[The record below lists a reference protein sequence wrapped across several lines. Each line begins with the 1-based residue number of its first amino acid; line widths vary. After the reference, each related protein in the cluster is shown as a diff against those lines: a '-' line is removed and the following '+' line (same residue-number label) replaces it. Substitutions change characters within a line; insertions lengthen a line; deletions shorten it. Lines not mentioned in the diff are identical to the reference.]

1 MRLLAFIFL
10 HFSLLL
16 LLAAVSSS
24 IANGSSAS
32 SSTYIRSQYNLNP
45 PPLLGASMVMDMSLT
60 SPDDLPPL
68 AGYDPSLTCTE
79 SERGPPSTIGDPE
92 HSGTGSILGIGGAIP
107 AQPPQ
112 VPPTYLSSAM
122 STSSGDSSTNTSSH
136 HHNGIN
142 HNLNSRRQSSGS
154 HSSHL
159 RSFSTSQHIP
169 KSINPAPSSP
179 FKKPLN
185 LNHNNTSSAAFGF
198 SSNGSDS
205 GSSMATTSSSS
216 GGGGRQNSSS
226 SNSGGNS
233 ASHHPGME
241 RTNLL
246 DSPFQSGHLPTI
258 ADVRSPDV
266 LHCQDGPCDCLSHTL
281 KHSLSTEELNAEMK
295 NLEGLM
301 KDLNSI
307 SPVNKPSSSANN
319 QQNSSFN
326 C

>member
-16 LLAAVSSS
+16 LFAAVSSS

-122 STSSGDSSTNTSSH
+122 STSSGDSSTNTSGH

-169 KSINPAPSSP
+169 KSKYYYRKWMFFVKLNPR
-179 FKKPLN
+179 K
-185 LNHNNTSSAAFGF
+185 
-198 SSNGSDS
+198 
-205 GSSMATTSSSS
+205 
-216 GGGGRQNSSS
+216 
-226 SNSGGNS
+226 
-233 ASHHPGME
+233 
-241 RTNLL
+241 
-246 DSPFQSGHLPTI
+246 
-258 ADVRSPDV
+258 
-266 LHCQDGPCDCLSHTL
+266 HT
-281 KHSLSTEELNAEMK
+281 
-295 NLEGLM
+295 
-301 KDLNSI
+301 
-307 SPVNKPSSSANN
+307 
-319 QQNSSFN
+319 
-326 C
+326 

>member
-1 MRLLAFIFL
+1 
-10 HFSLLL
+10 
-16 LLAAVSSS
+16 
-24 IANGSSAS
+24 
-32 SSTYIRSQYNLNP
+32 
-45 PPLLGASMVMDMSLT
+45 
-60 SPDDLPPL
+60 
-68 AGYDPSLTCTE
+68 
-79 SERGPPSTIGDPE
+79 
-92 HSGTGSILGIGGAIP
+92 
-107 AQPPQ
+107 
-112 VPPTYLSSAM
+112 
-122 STSSGDSSTNTSSH
+122 
-136 HHNGIN
+136 
-142 HNLNSRRQSSGS
+142 
-154 HSSHL
+154 
-159 RSFSTSQHIP
+159 
-169 KSINPAPSSP
+169 
-179 FKKPLN
+179 
-185 LNHNNTSSAAFGF
+185 
-198 SSNGSDS
+198 
-205 GSSMATTSSSS
+205 MATTSSTS

-281 KHSLSTEELNAEMK
+281 KVINIVISFGKCTQPSSWVHYPKENNLKFKLFLNTKLYYKFFFSSQHSLSTEELNAEMK

>member
-1 MRLLAFIFL
+1 
-10 HFSLLL
+10 
-16 LLAAVSSS
+16 
-24 IANGSSAS
+24 
-32 SSTYIRSQYNLNP
+32 
-45 PPLLGASMVMDMSLT
+45 
-60 SPDDLPPL
+60 
-68 AGYDPSLTCTE
+68 
-79 SERGPPSTIGDPE
+79 
-92 HSGTGSILGIGGAIP
+92 
-107 AQPPQ
+107 
-112 VPPTYLSSAM
+112 
-122 STSSGDSSTNTSSH
+122 
-136 HHNGIN
+136 
-142 HNLNSRRQSSGS
+142 
-154 HSSHL
+154 
-159 RSFSTSQHIP
+159 
-169 KSINPAPSSP
+169 
-179 FKKPLN
+179 
-185 LNHNNTSSAAFGF
+185 
-198 SSNGSDS
+198 
-205 GSSMATTSSSS
+205 MATTSSSS

-281 KHSLSTEELNAEMK
+281 KVINIVISFGKRTQPSSCVHYPKDFLNTKLYYKYFFSSQHSLSTEELNAEMK

>member
-1 MRLLAFIFL
+1 
-10 HFSLLL
+10 
-16 LLAAVSSS
+16 
-24 IANGSSAS
+24 
-32 SSTYIRSQYNLNP
+32 
-45 PPLLGASMVMDMSLT
+45 
-60 SPDDLPPL
+60 
-68 AGYDPSLTCTE
+68 
-79 SERGPPSTIGDPE
+79 
-92 HSGTGSILGIGGAIP
+92 
-107 AQPPQ
+107 
-112 VPPTYLSSAM
+112 
-122 STSSGDSSTNTSSH
+122 
-136 HHNGIN
+136 
-142 HNLNSRRQSSGS
+142 
-154 HSSHL
+154 
-159 RSFSTSQHIP
+159 
-169 KSINPAPSSP
+169 
-179 FKKPLN
+179 
-185 LNHNNTSSAAFGF
+185 
-198 SSNGSDS
+198 
-205 GSSMATTSSSS
+205 MATTSSSS

-281 KHSLSTEELNAEMK
+281 KVINIVISFGKRTQPSSWMHYPKENNLKHQFFLNTKLYYKFFFSSQHSLSTEELNAEMK

>member
-1 MRLLAFIFL
+1 
-10 HFSLLL
+10 
-16 LLAAVSSS
+16 
-24 IANGSSAS
+24 
-32 SSTYIRSQYNLNP
+32 
-45 PPLLGASMVMDMSLT
+45 
-60 SPDDLPPL
+60 
-68 AGYDPSLTCTE
+68 
-79 SERGPPSTIGDPE
+79 
-92 HSGTGSILGIGGAIP
+92 
-107 AQPPQ
+107 
-112 VPPTYLSSAM
+112 
-122 STSSGDSSTNTSSH
+122 
-136 HHNGIN
+136 
-142 HNLNSRRQSSGS
+142 
-154 HSSHL
+154 
-159 RSFSTSQHIP
+159 
-169 KSINPAPSSP
+169 
-179 FKKPLN
+179 
-185 LNHNNTSSAAFGF
+185 
-198 SSNGSDS
+198 
-205 GSSMATTSSSS
+205 MATTSSSS

-281 KHSLSTEELNAEMK
+281 KVINIVISFGKRTQPSSWVHYPKENNLKFKLFLNTKLYYKFFFSSQHSLSTEELNAEMK